1 MAFEMYWE
9 DQEKTILICK
19 VNGPWKWEEYHLA
32 LDAIVEM
39 IASVPHRVDLITLR
53 GSGTAMPKGS
63 SVPHYMRAAR
73 IMPPNLGRNIL
84 VVEGAEFGYAS
95 QIVRLFFKA
104 VGSQFVLM
112 RSLDDAHALIAFDR
126 RVPA

>member
-1 MAFEMYWE
+1 MHWE

-19 VNGPWKWEEYHLA
+19 VSGSWKWEEYHLA
-32 LDAIVEM
+32 LDAIAEM

-53 GSGTAMPKGS
+53 GADVVMPRGS
-63 SVPHYMRAAR
+63 SVPHFMRPAR
-73 IMPPNLGRNIL
+73 IMPPNLAKNIL

-95 QIVRLFFKA
+95 QIMRLFFKA
-104 VGSQFVLM
+104 VGSRFVLM
-112 RSLDDAHALIAFDR
+112 NSLEDAHALIAFDR